1 VDPAEA
7 NIIAGTV
14 GGE

>member
-1 VDPAEA
+1 LHNGEG

-14 GGE
+14 VI